1 MARPALPLALSPRP
15 SLSLSG
21 TSLPLEALEPTS
33 SSRLRAPCIAYA
45 PPRSEAA
52 RVPTLHPAPVAE
64 LSSPLRSTPEF
75 STCPTD
81 MQPFPS
87 FMRHP
92 ATAVTAATVT
102 FLAGWA
108 TSELLLIALVLIRA
122 AMRRKHRTGIARKP
136 TANLWGAAKRRP
148 LSQLQK
154 LSPEPTHT

>member
-1 MARPALPLALSPRP
+1 
-15 SLSLSG
+15 
-21 TSLPLEALEPTS
+21 
-33 SSRLRAPCIAYA
+33 
-45 PPRSEAA
+45 
-52 RVPTLHPAPVAE
+52 
-64 LSSPLRSTPEF
+64 
-75 STCPTD
+75 

-108 TSELLLIALVLIRA
+108 TSGLLLIALVLIRA

-136 TANLWGAAKRRP
+136 TANLWGAAKLKP